1 MVHQKQLSHTKRLA
15 ANKIIDLI
23 NAGKIPAAKAI
34 IKKNYKPTSE
44 LYHFFDGWI
53 KQLEG
58 KYGLSIQAFEKAL
71 IANPLNEE
79 VLIGLAGSYL
89 EIGDYERAEECASH
103 AVTVNSKEPK
113 NLLTLATVLS
123 KSNPKNKQ
131 VQQEADLLFEKAFDI
146 ACVSAV
152 SNTKLLVDILSGWG
166 GCLLN
171 LDHIEQ
177 AKMLLELAIKHD
189 YYNPIAHKNLVSVYA
204 NLNDIDK
211 AVQSCKIAQ
220 MSDDKDLVLD
230 TVYQEGM
237 LEILRG
243 NYAKGWR
250 LHEARLETAKY
261 AYKDLLARSTKSF
274 SELTEQDSILLFQ
287 EQGIGDLLQFSHLI
301 PQVYGRCKNIDVVV
315 LPNTFLPMIDGKV
328 NSPKDFML
336 HNFANYVRNVYV
348 RGVDTIPKEHE
359 CVVPLMSLGYWTKL
373 TPTNN
378 PGLLPFSS
386 KPLGKYTGRVGLF
399 WKGSVHHANDH
410 LRSIPT
416 DYINALVKEHSDIE
430 FVSLQI
436 DRDEE
441 LVQADNLVSAKH
453 DMNGLL
459 ETSSVLQDCS
469 LVVSVDSMIAHLAAG
484 LDKHVIM
491 LHAWSP
497 DWRWGMDNTGINR
510 WYKNTSDIRQSE
522 YKNWDTVFDRVNN
535 RLEVFKMFVD

>member
-1 MVHQKQLSHTKRLA
+1 MVHKKQLSHIKRLA

-23 NAGKIPAAKAI
+23 YAGKIPTAKI
-34 IKKNYKPTSE
+34 LIKKNYKPGTE

-58 KYGLSIQAFEKAL
+58 KYDLSIQAFEKAL

-89 EIGDYERAEECASH
+89 ELGDYERAEECASH

-123 KSNPKNKQ
+123 KSKPKNNKIQ
-131 VQQEADLLFEKAFDI
+131 LEADTLFEKAFDI
-146 ACVSAV
+146 VANSA
-152 SNTKLLVDILSGWG
+152 NANNKLLVDILAGWG

-171 LDHIEQ
+171 LENIDQ
-177 AKMLLELAIKHD
+177 AKMLLELAIKFD
-189 YYNPIAHKNLVSVYA
+189 YYNPVAHKNLVSVYA

-211 AVQSCKIAQ
+211 ALQSCKIAQ
-220 MSDDKDLVLD
+220 MSDDKDLVVD
-230 TVYQEGM
+230 TIYQEGM
-237 LEILRG
+237 LEILKG
-243 NYAKGWR
+243 NYSKGWR

-261 AYKDLLARSTKSF
+261 AYKDLLALGTKKL
-274 SELTEQDSILLFQ
+274 SEVVEQDEILLFQ

-301 PQVYGRCKNIDVVV
+301 PKVYSKCKNIDIVV
-315 LPNTFLPMIDGKV
+315 LPNTFLPMRDGKV
-328 NSPKDFML
+328 NSPKEFIQR
-336 HNFANYVRNVYV
+336 NFSDYIRNVYI
-348 RGVDTIPKEHE
+348 RGVDKLPSNYD
-359 CVVPLMSLGYWTKL
+359 CVMPLMSLGFWLKL
-373 TPTNN
+373 TPDNN
-378 PGLLPFSS
+378 LGVLPF
-386 KPLGKYTGRVGLF
+386 KAEAKGKYKNKVGLF

-416 DYINALVKEHSDIE
+416 DYINALIKEHLDIE

-436 DRDEE
+436 DRDED
-441 LVQADNLVSAKH
+441 LVISDNLVSAKE

-469 LVVSVDSMIAHLAAG
+469 LVISVDSMIAHLAAG
-484 LDKHVIM
+484 LNKKVIM

-497 DWRWGMDNTGINR
+497 DWRWGMDSAEVNR
-510 WYKNTSDIRQSE
+510 WYSNTIDIRQSR
-522 YKNWDTVFDRVNN
+522 YKNWDTVFDSVNN